1 MPMPRLKLFQVNLI
15 LYMLKN
21 KPYITLLITAI
32 LFFILGLF
40 QSEST
45 IDMNIKDTYYVIKI
59 KDFYLFESCFFLI
72 LFMLYLTFD
81 LLKIKL
87 VKWLSKLHIYSTL
100 LIIVLIKINFLFAN
114 FGLPERYYVNYSI
127 PLKNDLN
134 ITTFGLIFMLFQLL
148 FLINMGVSIIRKM
161 HK

>member
-32 LFFILGLF
+32 LFFILGFF

-59 KDFYLFESCFFLI
+59 KDF
-72 LFMLYLTFD
+72 
-81 LLKIKL
+81 
-87 VKWLSKLHIYSTL
+87 
-100 LIIVLIKINFLFAN
+100 
-114 FGLPERYYVNYSI
+114 
-127 PLKNDLN
+127 
-134 ITTFGLIFMLFQLL
+134 
-148 FLINMGVSIIRKM
+148 
-161 HK
+161 